1 MHTSAEVVV
10 VDAVVVVV
18 VVPPLVVVP
27 LLLLLLVDVVLV
39 AEEFGVDEGEEPPVP
54 LGWDITKM
62 APDARYSTTATM
74 TIVIPI
80 GETAR
85 LGLSFNS
92 ETPS

>member
-1 MHTSAEVVV
+1 MQVSVVV
-10 VDAVVVVV
+10 EDEDVPPPIGAVVV
-18 VVPPLVVVP
+18 VVPP
-27 LLLLLLVDVVLV
+27 LLLVDVVLV
-39 AEEFGVDEGEEPPVP
+39 EEPGVDEGGGPDP

-92 ETPS
+92 DPSG